1 MAWNLEEGRMSPYHC
16 ALDGKAMKEDSRG
29 GGPAQIKRVRGCES
43 GGRQEGR
50 RRGRG
55 AWETHFPYDGS
66 SAFQSIVWGS
76 YLSLFIHIEML
87 EPQSKIMDEKIIGK
101 MVRGLEDYKPPDSQS
116 PNKSK
121 AKINTLFSQ
130 PFTFMKEINVKEIKL
145 TSDRLY
151 ISFPPGVYVSAE
163 VRLSLLYLP
172 SWSPK

>member
-1 MAWNLEEGRMSPYHC
+1 
-16 ALDGKAMKEDSRG
+16 
-29 GGPAQIKRVRGCES
+29 
-43 GGRQEGR
+43 
-50 RRGRG
+50 
-55 AWETHFPYDGS
+55 
-66 SAFQSIVWGS
+66 
-76 YLSLFIHIEML
+76 
-87 EPQSKIMDEKIIGK
+87 MDEKIIGK

-163 VRLSLLYLP
+163 VWLSLLYLP